1 MVVNCSSSKRPQCA
15 ESMSDWMAKK
25 LRTEAILAALLIETK
40 EDSETLALLSGPI
53 KEASNILQE
62 LINIHIDGK
71 VILAVQG
78 QVKDDK
84 PTFIERLAV
93 KSICGVFENL
103 LTAQVGIP
111 NEQLLQ
117 VISVLFLKLYR
128 CRMFI

>member
-1 MVVNCSSSKRPQCA
+1 M
-15 ESMSDWMAKK
+15 
-25 LRTEAILAALLIETK
+25 ETK

-71 VILAVQG
+71 VILAIQG

-84 PTFIERLAV
+84 PTFIERTAV

-103 LTAQVGIP
+103 LTTQVGIP

-117 VISVLFLKLYR
+117 VIYVLFLKLCKEVPHVYLKSIVLKLAQTMTNDSGVSDTTYALFR
-128 CRMFI
+128 V

>member
-1 MVVNCSSSKRPQCA
+1 M
-15 ESMSDWMAKK
+15 
-25 LRTEAILAALLIETK
+25 ETK

-71 VILAVQG
+71 VILAIQG

-84 PTFIERLAV
+84 PTFIERTAV

-103 LTAQVGIP
+103 LTTQVGIP

-117 VISVLFLKLYR
+117 VIYVLFLKLCAVQSLKTTGPLSFESPVLYFLGR
-128 CRMFI
+128 VACKKHLTRYLAL